1 MRFSRLGI
9 LVLILFS
16 VLIGANCSYYSR
28 IIARKNLVDGGK
40 AYKDRKFQKAEDL
53 FRDAIARSPDGST
66 VEGKT
71 AQLFLARTLHSEY
84 IANRTDPS
92 KAEAAI
98 KEYKKVLSEDVSDQS
113 SFKAIANLL
122 ENLGR
127 NDEAIVWLTERAN
140 NEQVPKEQRAEAFT
154 SLAAKKYSC
163 ANDISDV
170 EPVKKTVTKDGKQVF
185 EFVKPENP
193 EEYDTLQ
200 KCVQEGSDLINK
212 AVELDPNSDSAWSY
226 KANFL
231 VQQGRVAEM
240 EGNNDL
246 KEELKSKAEEA
257 KSRFT
262 ELAAEKKRA
271 ADEAEAKKKAEDEA
285 ANNKSAN
292 KEK

>member
-9 LVLILFS
+9 LVLILFT

-40 AYKDRKFQKAEDL
+40 AYKNRKFKEAEQL
-53 FRDAIARSPDGST
+53 FRDAIAREPEGSSI
-66 VEGKT
+66 EGKT

-84 IANRTDPS
+84 IANRSVTPT
-92 KAEAAI
+92 AEAAI
-98 KEYKKVLSEDVSDQS
+98 QEYKKVLTEDPNDQS

-127 NDEAIVWLTERAN
+127 NDEALAWTTERAN
-140 NEQVPKEQRAEAFT
+140 NEQIPKEQRAEAYT

-193 EEYDTLQ
+193 EEYATLQ
-200 KCVQEGSDLINK
+200 KCVQEGTDLIDK
-212 AVELDPNSDSAWSY
+212 AVALDPNSDSAWSY

-240 EGNNDL
+240 EGNSQL
-246 KEELKSKAEEA
+246 KEELKAKAEEA
-257 KSRFT
+257 KNRFT
-262 ELAAEKKRA
+262 ELSAEKKRI
-271 ADEAEAKKKAEDEA
+271 ADEAEAKKKAEEEA
-285 ANNKSAN
+285 AN